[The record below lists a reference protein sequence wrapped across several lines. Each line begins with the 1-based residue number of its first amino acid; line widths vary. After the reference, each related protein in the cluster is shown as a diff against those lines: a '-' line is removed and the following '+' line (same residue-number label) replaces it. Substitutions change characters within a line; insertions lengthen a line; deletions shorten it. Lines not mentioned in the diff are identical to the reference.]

1 MRKIFRALLFCRC
14 VAVKLEDRDSFRKRS
29 MAIEDLHEPKSPGWV
44 RTPFTKNG
52 AEKKISVSRHLHEM
66 FAPFQEQQP
75 QPQRH
80 NSVLLLMVRNPV
92 NSPVEFGSWN
102 PIVYRV
108 LWPSTIQR
116 VVGLGT
122 SEAAINIYRGAE
134 PNKVPTNVRLGWP
147 ETASKSPRRALKL
160 KVSNKTMV
168 VFIQFHVT

>member
-1 MRKIFRALLFCRC
+1 MCGCQTWRQRLVSKE
-14 VAVKLEDRDSFRKRS
+14 VHGYWGSTWTQKPWMGEDTIHQEWSR
-29 MAIEDLHEPKSPGWV
+29 
-44 RTPFTKNG
+44 
-52 AEKKISVSRHLHEM
+52 KKIRVSRHLHEM